1 MLINFLSTDNYNS
14 FNIELAHLIGLQE
27 AIYLNE
33 LININQ
39 KAVRKN
45 KIEDNYFLVDRKYI
59 ESRTTLNIDEQR
71 EIDQALQTCNLIEV
85 KDKDYISVD

>member
-71 EIDQALQTCNLIEV
+71 EIDQALQTCN
-85 KDKDYISVD
+85 